1 MNSSLV
7 WYSEFHVLVA
17 TRQSSAK
24 YALQTESYSMTVSYN
39 TTAASA
45 LSPTWKENICFSVFI
60 LIIVPFFFLQ
70 QDTSPVG
77 NDFQFSIQT

>member
-17 TRQSSAK
+17 TRQSSAE

-39 TTAASA
+39 TTAVSA
-45 LSPTWKENICFSVFI
+45 LSPYLFQCLHFDNSSV
-60 LIIVPFFFLQ
+60 FFLQ
-70 QDTSPVG
+70 QVTSPVG
-77 NDFQFSIQT
+77 TDFQFSIQT